1 MAEEIKQLVNQNFT
15 GANMTNNN
23 QFTLINNNS
32 STTAVVREVFVT
44 GSDIAADKAKLFIDN
59 NNIEVLSTF
68 ENAAGTMV
76 IAPSQNMTMKLNTD
90 ITPGT
95 KSVVTTD
102 IHDFNNRSSGNTSD
116 HYDNITEVV
125 SFSGT
130 DSNFSLKSSAGT
142 EGITKSDTVLLNG
155 NHTGAFNQQF
165 GSSQF
170 MTACKLADGNTI
182 SFRKDDNS
190 TFQAHYNNSQVVN
203 RSYGAPAMDFVN
215 RRIFYFQSNTIR
227 MFDPSLSTSATYTVA
242 QQAYSTASTYAN
254 GAVCYD
260 DDGDLYYF
268 YRYNN
273 TLYVRN
279 LVDSGDLSGNNSG
292 SGYSANLFKQ
302 INLYTQTNVSHQK
315 LMVAYNDS
323 EDKFYV
329 FHGGQHWYNF
339 SDGLLTFT
347 KSAYNS
353 ASNTGQITHTEIKHP
368 RNSANLDNVVAA
380 LFTAEHKAAIAA
392 SSTVQNEKI
401 WGREHLGGGYV
412 AFPTGDTE
420 AYIYLCENNSLTF
433 KFKLT
438 GLRTKGGSQNNNR
451 AILPKGGASRTGD
464 ISFNDTNLTPANYD
478 IAARV
483 NIQGVEIT

>member
-23 QFTLINNNS
+23 QFTLVNNNS

-68 ENAAGTMV
+68 ENAAGTIV
-76 IAPSQNMTMKLNTD
+76 VAPSQNMTMKLNTA

-95 KSVVTTD
+95 KSTVTTD
-102 IHDFNNRSSGNTSD
+102 IHDFNLRGNGNSAD
-116 HYDNITEVV
+116 HYDNITEII
-125 SFSGT
+125 SFAGT
-130 DSNFSLKSSAGT
+130 DSNFSLSSATGSA
-142 EGITKSDTVLLNG
+142 GITKSDTQLFNG
-155 NHTGAFNQQF
+155 NHTNAISQQF
-165 GSSQF
+165 NSSQF
-170 MTACKLADGNTI
+170 FTACKLADGNTI
-182 SFRKDDNS
+182 SFRKDGNS
-190 TFQAHYNNSQVVN
+190 TFQGHYNNNQVVN
-203 RSYGAPAMDFVN
+203 RSYGSPAMDFVN
-215 RRIFYFQSNTIR
+215 RRFFYYQQNTIR
-227 MFDPSLSTSATYTVA
+227 MFDPSISTTNIYTVA
-242 QQAYSTASTYAN
+242 QQAYASNSTYAV

-279 LVDSGDLSGNNSG
+279 LVDSGDLTGNTSA
-292 SGYSANLFKQ
+292 SGYDANVFKQ
-302 INLYTQTNVSHQK
+302 VNLYTQTNVSEQK

-329 FHGGQHWYNF
+329 FHGGNSWYDFQH
-339 SDGLLTFT
+339 GLVVFT

-353 ASNTGQITHTEIKHP
+353 ASNTGQITNTEIKHP
-368 RNSANLDNVVAA
+368 RNGSGINNTYQS

-392 SSTVQNEKI
+392 TSSVQNEKI
-401 WGREHLGGGYV
+401 WGQEHLGGGYV

-438 GLRTKGGSQNNNR
+438 GLRTKGGTQSNNR

-464 ISFNDTNLTPANYD
+464 ISFNNTNLTPANYD
-478 IAARV
+478 ISARV

>member
-1 MAEEIKQLVNQNFT
+1 MAETIKQLVNQNFT
-15 GANMTNNN
+15 GADMTNNN

-44 GSDIAADKAKLFIDN
+44 GNDIAADKAKLFIDN

-76 IAPSQNMTMKLNTD
+76 VAPSQNMTMKLNTD

-95 KSVVTTD
+95 KSTVTTD
-102 IHDFNNRSSGNTSD
+102 IHDFNNRSSGNTAD
-116 HYDNITEVV
+116 HYDNITQVV

-130 DSNFSLKSSAGT
+130 DSNFSLSSATGT
-142 EGITKSDTVLLNG
+142 AGITKSDTQLLNG
-155 NHTGAFNQQF
+155 NHTNSFSQQF
-165 GSSQF
+165 NTGQYL
-170 MTACKLADGNTI
+170 TACKLADGNTI
-182 SFRKDDNS
+182 SFRKDGNS
-190 TFQAHYNNSQVVN
+190 TFRAYYNNSQVVN
-203 RSYGAPAMDFVN
+203 RSYGSPAMDFVN

-227 MFDPSLSTSATYTVA
+227 MFDPSLNTGSVYTVA
-242 QQAYSTASTYAN
+242 QQAYATNSTYAN

-268 YRYNN
+268 YRYANDV
-273 TLYVRN
+273 YIRN
-279 LVDSGDLSGNNSG
+279 LVDNGDLTGNQSSSGWDSNV
-292 SGYSANLFKQ
+292 FKQ
-302 INLYTQTNVSHQK
+302 IPVYGNTNVDAQK

-329 FHGGQHWYNF
+329 FHGGQSWINYNY
-339 SDGLLTFT
+339 GLSVFT

-353 ASNTGQITHTEIKHP
+353 AGNTSVITNTEIKNP
-368 RNSANLDNVVAA
+368 RHGTNLANSFQS
-380 LFTAEHKAAIAA
+380 LFTADHQAVIAAA
-392 SSTVQNEKI
+392 SSVYNEYI
-401 WGREHLGGGYV
+401 WGMEHLGGGYV

-420 AYIYLCENNSLTF
+420 AYIYFCENNALTF

-438 GLRTKGGSQNNNR
+438 GLRTKGGSQSNNR
-451 AILPKGGASRTGD
+451 SILPKGGASRTGD

-478 IAARV
+478 ISARV